1 MKRLA
6 ITLTFIFGL
15 ISISAQ
21 DKTSALPDIKLKGL
35 DGKLVNLADY
45 GTNGKVTVV
54 NFWATW
60 CKPCV
65 KELNAINEQIEDW
78 QEEMEFDFIA
88 ISLDDAQTVSRVK
101 GFVDAK
107 IWDAYIVLLDP
118 NNDTKRFF
126 NFQNPPYTLLVDKE
140 GKIVYTHQ
148 GYIPGDEEFLREEI
162 AKYAE

>member
-35 DGKLVNLADY
+35 DGKLINLADY
-45 GTNGKVTVV
+45 GTNGKVTIV

-65 KELNAINEQIEDW
+65 KELNAINEEIEDW
-78 QEEMEFDFIA
+78 QDEMEFDFIA

-107 IWDAYIVLLDP
+107 VWESYIVLLDP

-140 GKIVYTHQ
+140 GKIAYTHQ
-148 GYIPGDEEFLREEI
+148 GYIPGDEELLREEI